1 MFRTLPS
8 EDKPTQT
15 PLSRLAATRGNAN
28 EKEAQMRPAGPAQ
41 VYSLLLALVSAA
53 ASTPGSLASA
63 QARVALTGVVTDA
76 SRTPVFGAIVEV
88 TGTSLRTR
96 TNDLGEFRLD
106 GVAAGPVEMQ
116 IRRLG
121 FTPVTWRDN
130 VAANHSRD
138 QLHIVL
144 PSLPTTVKPVVVEAA
159 RVEYTGRLAG
169 YYERLFRRSNGQ
181 FISREEIDRR
191 SNANL
196 SQLIATKPGINGF
209 RLRSGGGAVRM
220 RGRTCRPLVWLD
232 GVPLP
237 SGEVD
242 LDAFPVNTLHGIE
255 LYLGSTNAP
264 IKYTASRG
272 QSTCGTILLW
282 SRGKDTDPGRSRP
295 RRGVDLE
302 ALAAANAVYTA
313 DQVDTPAEL
322 VQQPLKVE
330 YPPLLFAAG
339 VAGTVIAE
347 FIVGP
352 DGAIDKE
359 SFEIF
364 SSSNPLFAEAAVE
377 ALSQATYKPA
387 LKGGVP
393 VRQLV
398 QQPFSFSRG
407 GVRTSASNQD

>member
-1 MFRTLPS
+1 MRS
-8 EDKPTQT
+8 AG
-15 PLSRLAATRGNAN
+15 S
-28 EKEAQMRPAGPAQ
+28 AQAH
-41 VYSLLLALVSAA
+41 SLLLALVFAA
-53 ASTPGSLASA
+53 ASISASPASA
-63 QARVALTGVVTDA
+63 QSRLALTGVVTDA

-88 TGTSLRTR
+88 QGTSLRTR

-106 GVAAGPVEMQ
+106 GITAGPVEMQ

-121 FTPVTWRDN
+121 FVPVTWRQN
-130 VAANHSRD
+130 VAPNNARD
-138 QLHIVL
+138 PLQIVL
-144 PSLPTTVKPVVVEAA
+144 PALPTVVKPVVVEAA
-159 RVEYTGRLAG
+159 RVEYNGRLAG

-181 FISREEIDRR
+181 FIAREEIDRR

-272 QSTCGTILLW
+272 QSACGTILLW
-282 SRGKDTDPGRSRP
+282 SRGKDTDPGRALP
-295 RRGVDLE
+295 RRRVDLE
-302 ALAAANAVYTA
+302 ALAAANAIYTA

-322 VQQPLKVE
+322 VQQPLAVE
-330 YPPLLFAAG
+330 YPPLLFAEG

-364 SSSNPLFAEAAVE
+364 SSSNPLFAQAAVD